1 MVHYSC
7 DLCGQPLSDERFIV
21 KVEVQPAPETG
32 SLTETDLDADHLQE
46 VADILE
52 DLDLDDAAPG
62 SDPFSTHYQ
71 QFDLCASCRRLYV
84 QDPLGRGPR
93 RRLKFSGN

>member
-7 DLCGQPLSDERFIV
+7 DLCGQSLSDERFIV
-21 KVEVQPAPETG
+21 KVEVRPAPETG
-32 SLTETDLDADHLQE
+32 SLSEADLDADHLQD

-52 DLDLDDAAPG
+52 DLDLDDSEI
-62 SDPFSTHYQ
+62 SDPHSTHQ
-71 QFDLCASCRRLYV
+71 HQFDLCASCRRLYL